1 MNAILAIAAKDLRL
15 LLRDRMGFFFIFFFP
30 LLYAFFFGAIFG
42 GGDGPSGKMAIVVV
56 DQDHT
61 EASQEFIASL
71 KADDA
76 LGVQTMAELRDAAGP
91 KTPQIDDAQWAEALV
106 RAGKRVA
113 YVRIPEGF
121 GTASRRILWGESM
134 HLDVGVDPSR
144 RAESAMLTGLLTAH
158 AYEPMQELFT
168 DNDRMRE
175 TADEAIQMLDQSDSM
190 SATRKAITKAFL
202 LSLRQYATEL
212 PSADPAEPQQTAGP
226 LPNFNPVEIT
236 TTSVALDTTGRP
248 RSSFAISFPQG
259 MAWGLMGS
267 AAGFGISLVVERTR
281 GTLTRLRTAP
291 IGSAHILAGKALA
304 CYVTT
309 IGVCVTMLII
319 GRFVGVV
326 PRSLPLLAMGIL
338 CAAFAFTGIMMFLS
352 VLGRTEAAAGGIGWA
367 VLIVMAMTGGGMVPV
382 IFMKGWMVTLSNI
395 SPVKWT
401 IIAIEGGIWRPYTA
415 GQMLLPCSILLA
427 VGFAGLAIGA
437 VLFRRLQDA

>member
-30 LLYAFFFGAIFG
+30 LLYAFFFGMIFS
-42 GGDGPSGKMAIVVV
+42 GDGPSGKMAIVVV
-56 DQDHT
+56 DQDHS
-61 EASQEFIASL
+61 EASEDFVKSL

-76 LGVQTMAELRDAAGP
+76 LSVQTMVELRIAEGQKAP
-91 KTPQIDDAQWAEALV
+91 RIDDAQWAEALV

-113 YVRIPEGF
+113 FVQIPEGF

-144 RAESAMLTGLLTAH
+144 RSESAMLTGLLTAH

-168 DNDRMRE
+168 NNDRMRE
-175 TADEAIQMLDQSDSM
+175 TADEAIQILDQSDSM
-190 SATRKAITKAFL
+190 SATRKTITKAFL
-202 LSLRQYATEL
+202 MSLRQYATEL
-212 PSADPAEPQQTAGP
+212 PSAEPVEPQQTAGP

-248 RSSFAISFPQG
+248 HSSFAISFPQG
-259 MAWGLMGS
+259 IAWGLMGS

-291 IGSAHILAGKALA
+291 ISSAHILAGKALA

-326 PRSLPLLAMGIL
+326 PRSLPLLAAGIL

-382 IFMKGWMVTLSNI
+382 VFMKGWMVTLSNI

-401 IIAIEGGIWRPYTA
+401 IVAIEGGIWRPYTA

-427 VGFAGLAIGA
+427 IGLVGLAIGA
-437 VLFRRLQDA
+437 ALFGRRQAA